1 MNAFLNL
8 TKSEFRLFL
17 REPAAVFF
25 TLAFPLMLLFIFGGI
40 WGNDPQTQLG
50 GRGSVDTAVPG
61 YIGMI
66 IATTGFMGIPV
77 VIAEYRNQGIFR
89 RLRATPLNPLAIVG
103 AQTTIYYV
111 MTILGFLGLLVAGT
125 VVYNLI
131 APEKPVALL
140 ALGTLGFISITALG
154 FVIGSYFKTSRT
166 ANVVGNVV
174 YFPQL
179 FMSGATFPREMFSSR
194 LREWTEW
201 LPLTQVINVLK
212 QAWYGQE
219 TSMNSVIY
227 LIVLSVISVAISA
240 KVFKWE

>member
-1 MNAFLNL
+1 
-8 TKSEFRLFL
+8 
-17 REPAAVFF
+17 
-25 TLAFPLMLLFIFGGI
+25 
-40 WGNDPQTQLG
+40 
-50 GRGSVDTAVPG
+50 
-61 YIGMI
+61 MI